1 MHHEE
6 IDGAILLS
14 VYPCAL
20 DSMVNDMLI
29 RKNRMAHIPVLQ
41 MTLDAQTGTAGV
53 ETRLE
58 SFIDILKMRKEV
70 ETGNG
75 RENEA

>member
-1 MHHEE
+1 M
-6 IDGAILLS
+6 
-14 VYPCAL
+14 
-20 DSMVNDMLI
+20 
-29 RKNRMAHIPVLQ
+29 RKNKMAHIPILQ

-58 SFIDILKMRKEV
+58 SFIDILKMRREV
-70 ETGNG
+70 EAGNG